1 MVELMDFIHRCRIII
16 IIIIIHLYSAFSTR
30 FKGAEVRIMTNNP
43 AVMMFWRERLN
54 GLTINIFPYSLHCKK
69 I

>member
-1 MVELMDFIHRCRIII
+1 MVELMDFIHRCR

-43 AVMMFWRERLN
+43 AVMMFWREKLN
-54 GLTINIFPYSLHCKK
+54 GLTINIFPYSLHGKK